1 MHERHRDI
9 YKIGCNRKLRT
20 FKVIFQQFKFSCSR
34 GLASLCGAAASRRR
48 AAWQWGWPRSL
59 PQPRRRCV
67 MHPAQWPQS
76 PRRRRHR
83 PRVWPT
89 AWMTKWYIAK
99 DFKHPLKLWYQHKI
113 MGSNPLFYFQEKT
126 RPTDCSYTGKF
137 TGCNNGNSSGTK
149 CTDVC

>member
-83 PRVWPT
+83 PRRQHRPRDHWPDCPHWRQRGWEWPSRRT
-89 AWMTKWYIAK
+89 GWGWR
-99 DFKHPLKLWYQHKI
+99 PLLW
-113 MGSNPLFYFQEKT
+113 LFVNETLKYF
-126 RPTDCSYTGKF
+126 CF
-137 TGCNNGNSSGTK
+137 NF
-149 CTDVC
+149 